1 MAEYKKESVN
11 DIFRKINNLNE
22 ISENSIKED
31 SEKPRKLF
39 KKITFDEEGNPE
51 VEEVSDK
58 KDFMT
63 YAKEAIGMQRLDIK
77 FKKLDERAVVP
88 TYAHDGD
95 VGMDLTAIEVEYNS
109 DMDCYLYHT
118 GLAFETDKHYGIFLF
133 PRSSNRKTE
142 AYLCNH
148 VGIADSAI
156 YRGEI
161 IFCFKNRTSLRQ
173 NAFEG
178 RMIEFW
184 NAIED
189 GKSIEDATKES
200 VHGWMEAMKNPM
212 LFAPYKV
219 GDRIGQMVVLP
230 YPNVRLNERKNLSE
244 SERGDGAFGSTD
256 EKK

>member
-1 MAEYKKESVN
+1 MAGYKKESVN
-11 DIFRKINNLNE
+11 EIFRKINSLSELSDKAKYENDELTTTYSISFDENGKEIKTRVKTLNE
-22 ISENSIKED
+22 S
-31 SEKPRKLF
+31 L
-39 KKITFDEEGNPE
+39 
-51 VEEVSDK
+51 
-58 KDFMT
+58 
-63 YAKEAIGMQRLDIK
+63 YEAIGINKLNVK

-230 YPNVRLNERKNLSE
+230 YPDVNLEEAEKLSNTD
-244 SERGDGAFGSTD
+244 RGDGGFGSTN
-256 EKK
+256 K

>member
-1 MAEYKKESVN
+1 MAGYKKESVN
-11 DIFRKINNLNE
+11 EIFRKINSLSELSDKAKYENDELTTTYSISFDENGKEIKTRVKTLNE
-22 ISENSIKED
+22 F
-31 SEKPRKLF
+31 L
-39 KKITFDEEGNPE
+39 
-51 VEEVSDK
+51 
-58 KDFMT
+58 
-63 YAKEAIGMQRLDIK
+63 YEAIGINKLNVK
-77 FKKLDERAVVP
+77 FKKLDERAVIP
-88 TYAHDGD
+88 TYAHEGD

-133 PRSSNRKTE
+133 PRSSNRNTE

-189 GKSIEDATKES
+189 GKSIEDATGES

-230 YPNVRLNERKNLSE
+230 YPDVNLEEAEKLSNTD
-244 SERGDGAFGSTD
+244 RGDGGFGSTN
-256 EKK
+256 K

>member
-1 MAEYKKESVN
+1 MAGYKKESVN
-11 DIFRKINNLNE
+11 EIFRKINSLSELSDKAKYENDELTTTYS
-22 ISENSIKED
+22 IS
-31 SEKPRKLF
+31 
-39 KKITFDEEGNPE
+39 FDENGKEIKTRVKTFNE
-51 VEEVSDK
+51 LL
-58 KDFMT
+58 
-63 YAKEAIGMQRLDIK
+63 YEAIGINKLNVK
-77 FKKLDERAVVP
+77 FKKLDERAVIP

-161 IFCFKNRTSLRQ
+161 ILCFKNRTSLRQ

-230 YPNVRLNERKNLSE
+230 YPDVNLEEAEKLSNTDK
-244 SERGDGAFGSTD
+244 GDGGFGSTN
-256 EKK
+256 K

>member
-1 MAEYKKESVN
+1 MAGYKKESVN
-11 DIFRKINNLNE
+11 EIFRKINSLSELSDKAKYENDELTTTYS
-22 ISENSIKED
+22 IS
-31 SEKPRKLF
+31 
-39 KKITFDEEGNPE
+39 FDENGKEIKTRVKTFNE
-51 VEEVSDK
+51 LL
-58 KDFMT
+58 
-63 YAKEAIGMQRLDIK
+63 YEAIGINKLNVK
-77 FKKLDERAVVP
+77 FKKLDERAVIP
-88 TYAHDGD
+88 TYAHEGD

-161 IFCFKNRTSLRQ
+161 ILCFKNRTSLRQ

-230 YPNVRLNERKNLSE
+230 YPDVNLEEAEKLSNTD
-244 SERGDGAFGSTD
+244 RGDGGFGSTN
-256 EKK
+256 K

>member
-1 MAEYKKESVN
+1 MAGYKKESVN
-11 DIFRKINNLNE
+11 EIFRKINSLSELSDKAKYENDELTTTYS
-22 ISENSIKED
+22 IS
-31 SEKPRKLF
+31 
-39 KKITFDEEGNPE
+39 FDENGKEIKTRVKTFNE
-51 VEEVSDK
+51 LL
-58 KDFMT
+58 
-63 YAKEAIGMQRLDIK
+63 YEAIGINKLNVK
-77 FKKLDERAVVP
+77 FKKLDERAVIP
-88 TYAHDGD
+88 TYAHEGD

-161 IFCFKNRTSLRQ
+161 ILCFKNRTSLRQ

-189 GKSIEDATKES
+189 GKSIEYATKES

-219 GDRIGQMVVLP
+219 GDRVGQMVVLP
-230 YPNVRLNERKNLSE
+230 YPDVNLEEAEKLSNTD
-244 SERGDGAFGSTD
+244 RGDGGFGSTN
-256 EKK
+256 K